1 MVQISKLTKAEL
13 AITGFK
19 NRSIASRFMKQ
30 ILNKKARDF
39 KDKVELINAL
49 TTKYFEMKNYGIDL
63 NDIAKVEKNVKQV
76 DKFVKKSQEE
86 FEQFK
91 IDNMDDETVIGW
103 NIDDYLKEINYKLP
117 ENKNYT
123 DVKKKLKNRFYYN
136 WEGVEEVQ
144 KTITDLYRQ
153 QDTAFKFHNMDFITE
168 LTNLKTK
175 PDKEQQL
182 LEPIDI
188 DRLKNNIYNEIYLRI
203 DNILLSFIDQTVTFN
218 EILNKIKDKE
228 PVGFQKLKCIVPD

>member
-30 ILNKKARDF
+30 MLNKKSRDF

-63 NDIAKVEKNVKQV
+63 NDIAKVERNVKQA

-86 FEQFK
+86 YNKLLEREDLQQ
-91 IDNMDDETVIGW
+91 IVSDLEVEN
-103 NIDDYLKEINYKLP
+103 YLKEINYKLP

-123 DVKKKLKNRFYYN
+123 DVKKKLKNKFYYE
-136 WEGVEEVQ
+136 WKGIEDIVQ
-144 KTITDLYRQ
+144 TITDLYRQ
-153 QDTAFKFHNMDFITE
+153 QDTSFKFNISLGYI
-168 LTNLKTK
+168 LTNGQYYKYYSPQYNNRLFDYPKT
-175 PDKEQQL
+175 
-182 LEPIDI
+182 ID
-188 DRLKNNIYNEIYLRI
+188 NNNSLIVEINNVENEI
-203 DNILLSFIDQTVTFN
+203 
-218 EILNKIKDKE
+218 K
-228 PVGFQKLKCIVPD
+228 KCN

>member
-13 AITGFK
+13 SITGFK

-39 KDKVELINAL
+39 KDKVELINTL

-63 NDIAKVEKNVKQV
+63 NDIAKVERNVKQV

-103 NIDDYLKEINYKLP
+103 NIDEYLKSIGYKLP
-117 ENKNYT
+117 ENVVYKQEKRFDFT
-123 DVKKKLKNRFYYN
+123 PKLKSKYYY
-136 WEGVEEVQ
+136 
-144 KTITDLYRQ
+144 K
-153 QDTAFKFHNMDFITE
+153 
-168 LTNLKTK
+168 
-175 PDKEQQL
+175 
-182 LEPIDI
+182 
-188 DRLKNNIYNEIYLRI
+188 
-203 DNILLSFIDQTVTFN
+203 
-218 EILNKIKDKE
+218 
-228 PVGFQKLKCIVPD
+228 

>member
-63 NDIAKVEKNVKQV
+63 NDIAKVERNVKQA

-103 NIDDYLKEINYKLP
+103 NIDEYLKSIDYKLP
-117 ENKNYT
+117 ENKVYKQ
-123 DVKKKLKNRFYYN
+123 VKTFGFTPKCFYL
-136 WEGVEEVQ
+136 
-144 KTITDLYRQ
+144 III
-153 QDTAFKFHNMDFITE
+153 FI
-168 LTNLKTK
+168 
-175 PDKEQQL
+175 
-182 LEPIDI
+182 
-188 DRLKNNIYNEIYLRI
+188 LR
-203 DNILLSFIDQTVTFN
+203 
-218 EILNKIKDKE
+218 
-228 PVGFQKLKCIVPD
+228 

>member
-1 MVQISKLTKAEL
+1 MVQISKLTKGEL

-63 NDIAKVEKNVKQV
+63 NDIAKVERNVKQV

-91 IDNMDDETVIGW
+91 IDNMDDETVMEW
-103 NIDDYLKEINYKLP
+103 NMKDYLKSIGYKLP

-123 DVKKKLKNRFYYN
+123 DVKKKLKNKFYYN

-153 QDTAFKFHNMDFITE
+153 QDTSFKFNISFGYILKRPLIVRNEYERMEQKGYEFKYVSPQYNNRSFEFPQTINNNATLQNIITDIE
-168 LTNLKTK
+168 RK
-175 PDKEQQL
+175 
-182 LEPIDI
+182 LE
-188 DRLKNNIYNEIYLRI
+188 EGH
-203 DNILLSFIDQTVTFN
+203 TVT
-218 EILNKIKDKE
+218 
-228 PVGFQKLKCIVPD
+228 

>member
-63 NDIAKVEKNVKQV
+63 NDIAKVEKNVKQI

-91 IDNMDDETVIGW
+91 IDNMNDETVIGW
-103 NIDDYLKEINYKLP
+103 NIDEYLKSIGYKIP
-117 ENKNYT
+117 KNKVY
-123 DVKKKLKNRFYYN
+123 KQLK
-136 WEGVEEVQ
+136 
-144 KTITDLYRQ
+144 
-153 QDTAFKFHNMDFITE
+153 
-168 LTNLKTK
+168 
-175 PDKEQQL
+175 
-182 LEPIDI
+182 
-188 DRLKNNIYNEIYLRI
+188 
-203 DNILLSFIDQTVTFN
+203 
-218 EILNKIKDKE
+218 
-228 PVGFQKLKCIVPD
+228 

>member
-1 MVQISKLTKAEL
+1 MVQISKLTKGEL

-30 ILNKKARDF
+30 ILNKKSRDF

-117 ENKNYT
+117 ENK
-123 DVKKKLKNRFYYN
+123 KL
-136 WEGVEEVQ
+136 
-144 KTITDLYRQ
+144 
-153 QDTAFKFHNMDFITE
+153 
-168 LTNLKTK
+168 
-175 PDKEQQL
+175 
-182 LEPIDI
+182 
-188 DRLKNNIYNEIYLRI
+188 
-203 DNILLSFIDQTVTFN
+203 
-218 EILNKIKDKE
+218 
-228 PVGFQKLKCIVPD
+228 

>member
-1 MVQISKLTKAEL
+1 MVQISKLTKGEL

-63 NDIAKVEKNVKQV
+63 NDIAKVERNVKQV

-91 IDNMDDETVIGW
+91 IDNMDDETVMGW
-103 NIDDYLKEINYKLP
+103 NIDEYLKKNIQSIFPFRKNIWSLDVVTKLLS
-117 ENKNYT
+117 N
-123 DVKKKLKNRFYYN
+123 
-136 WEGVEEVQ
+136 Q
-144 KTITDLYRQ
+144 
-153 QDTAFKFHNMDFITE
+153 
-168 LTNLKTK
+168 NL
-175 PDKEQQL
+175 EQL
-182 LEPIDI
+182 ISISKDI
-188 DRLKNNIYNEIYLRI
+188 DFGKNQDKVFQTICRKVDTSFTI
-203 DNILLSFIDQTVTFN
+203 DQKLNILLDANVKGFN
-218 EILNKIKDKE
+218 HLVFD
-228 PVGFQKLKCIVPD
+228 FLKTTHTINVYKTNSNFEFSTC

>member
-63 NDIAKVEKNVKQV
+63 NDIAKVERNVKQV

-86 FEQFK
+86 YNKLLEREDLQQIVSDLEVENRPDTTWKFYKFMHYEISIFRLESTIGYAVSLPLHFYEDSNKKNVVKFE
-91 IDNMDDETVIGW
+91 
-103 NIDDYLKEINYKLP
+103 
-117 ENKNYT
+117 
-123 DVKKKLKNRFYYN
+123 
-136 WEGVEEVQ
+136 
-144 KTITDLYRQ
+144 
-153 QDTAFKFHNMDFITE
+153 
-168 LTNLKTK
+168 NLKDNLCFWRCLAAHMN
-175 PDKEQQL
+175 PDKKAYRR
-182 LEPIDI
+182 LETP
-188 DRLKNNIYNEIYLRI
+188 
-203 DNILLSFIDQTVTFN
+203 T
-218 EILNKIKDKE
+218 KE
-228 PVGFQKLKCIVPD
+228 LYSNFYGKKYDEAMRV